1 MNRKSQ
7 MIRSILSICLCI
19 GLTAALAQ
27 DYPQRPVRLVV
38 PYAAGGL
45 PDTMTRLMTTRLTEI
60 FGQQFLV
67 ENRPGAG
74 GIGACELV
82 AKSPAD
88 GYTLLV
94 ADVAQTAINPTLY
107 AKLPYDTLRDFAP
120 VSIMGTSAQFLVA
133 HASVPVNDL
142 KGLIALA
149 KARPKQIP
157 YGSGGNGSLH
167 HLSMAALQAPLG
179 LELLHVP
186 YKGTAQAVPAM
197 LSGEV
202 ALVFSALP
210 SIAQHWKSGRVKLL
224 AVNTARRAAQ
234 APNVPTIA
242 EEANIPGYDYPPQI
256 GVMAPAQTSAAIV
269 NRIADGINKAVKH
282 AETVQRFTTLGIEG
296 VGNTPAEYAAQI
308 RIDIRKY
315 AQAVKVSG
323 VRLD

>member
-1 MNRKSQ
+1 MQRFSFWTTLLVV
-7 MIRSILSICLCI
+7 SAGS
-19 GLTAALAQ
+19 AFAQ
-27 DYPQRPVRLVV
+27 DYPQRPVRLIV

-45 PDTMTRLMTTRLTEI
+45 PDTMTRLIATRLTDT
-60 FGQQFLV
+60 FAQQFLV

-82 AKSPAD
+82 AKAPAD

-94 ADVAQTAINPTLY
+94 ADVAQTAINPALY
-107 AKLPYDTLRDFAP
+107 AKLPYDTLRDFTP

-133 HASVPVNDL
+133 HASVPVTSL
-142 KGLIALA
+142 KELVALA
-149 KARPKQIP
+149 RARPKQLS

-210 SIAQHWKSGRVKLL
+210 SIAQHWKARRVKLL

-234 APNVPTIA
+234 APDVPTIA
-242 EEANIPGYDYPPQI
+242 EAANIPDYDYPPQI
-256 GVMAPAQTSAAIV
+256 GVLAPANTPAVIV
-269 NRIADGINKAVKH
+269 NRLADGIAKAVKH
-282 AETVQRFTTLGIEG
+282 VETQQRFTTLGIDG
-296 VGNTPAEYAAQI
+296 VGNAPADYAAQI
-308 RIDIRKY
+308 RIDIKKY
-315 AQAVKVSG
+315 AAAVKAAAIK
-323 VRLD
+323 LD